1 MALLSRLFD
10 SPFFE
15 LPLLEGLMYLAV
27 VLTAGAALVG
37 MVRRLTGTSSELVE
51 YPEEAEWKQAA

>member
-10 SPFFE
+10 STFFQ

-27 VLTAGAALVG
+27 VLTAGAAVAG
-37 MVRRLTGTSSELVE
+37 VVRRLTGTSSESVE
-51 YPEEAEWKQAA
+51 YREEAEWKQAA